1 MSEHAKYSP
10 SQLHRIIECPGS
22 VALTA
27 DEPEETTNYA
37 EEGTM
42 LHRVMEQS
50 IKNSPVSDVWFN
62 KELTKEQTRT
72 CEEAHEYYL
81 EVLKEAQLE
90 GPCEVS
96 LESKTSLAYINLP
109 DCYGTA
115 DVVIRTPKTLHVL
128 DWKFGQGVE
137 VHVKDNPQ
145 FMAYAV
151 GAAESVEELLS
162 YERVVTHVVQPRI
175 NNMYAHEYMPQQLL
189 LWVEE
194 TLRPALTSAENNGP
208 CKAGL
213 TQCQWCKAK
222 HKCVARYDLAKKTA
236 EQVFAMYAQP
246 SIDDDDLA
254 DLLAKAPFLEKY
266 LSELKAHVYERCLSG
281 QGFPGYKVVCGRS
294 SRAWKDENAARE
306 WLMAQADKPEVSFTF
321 EDLFES
327 KFLSPPKAEKLA
339 KGLKKD
345 PDFLAMIN
353 VNPGKPTLVSSTD
366 PREEYTAPNE
376 FLKFAEEN

>member
-10 SQLHRIIECPGS
+10 SQLHRVIECPGS

-42 LHRVMEQS
+42 LHKAIEQL
-50 IKNSPVSDVWFN
+50 IKTNTLP
-62 KELTKEQTRT
+62 ELTKEQARA
-72 CEEAHEYYL
+72 CEEAFDYYDA
-81 EVLKEAQLE
+81 VLKEASLDQVVSIDLE
-90 GPCEVS
+90 AR
-96 LESKTSLAYINLP
+96 TNLAYLNLP
-109 DCYGTA
+109 ECYGIA
-115 DVVIRTPKTLHVL
+115 DVIIRTSSTLHVL

-151 GAAESVEELLS
+151 GACSSVQELLA
-162 YERVVTHVVQPRI
+162 YDKIVTHVVQPRI
-175 NNMYAHEYMPQQLL
+175 NNMYAHEYAPQQLL

-194 TLRPALTSAENNGP
+194 TLRPAITSAENNGP

-213 TQCQWCKAK
+213 KQCQWCKAK
-222 HKCVARYDLAKKTA
+222 YKCVARYDLAKKTA
-236 EQVFAMYAQP
+236 EQVFAMYARP

-266 LSELKAHVYERCLSG
+266 LSELKSHVFDRCLSG
-281 QGFPGYKVVCGRS
+281 QGFPGYKVVCGRT

-306 WLMAQADKPEVSFTF
+306 WLIAQTDKPGAPFTF
-321 EDLFES
+321 EDLYES
-327 KFLSPPKAEKLA
+327 KFVSPPKAEKLA

-345 PDFLAMIN
+345 KDFAALI
-353 VNPGKPTLVSSTD
+353 VTHPGKPTLVPSSD
-366 PREEYTAPNE
+366 LRGEYSAPNVWS
-376 FLKFAEEN
+376 AYVS